1 MRHSSVSEKPQS
13 LAIASS
19 TLIDCHQTASLSF
32 PALLT
37 HILLKMILSLN
48 LLSNLHNAL
57 IIHLS
62 EMIGS
67 QISK

>member
-13 LAIASS
+13 LAIASP
-19 TLIDCHQTASLSF
+19 TLIDCHQTTSLSF

-48 LLSNLHNAL
+48 LLSNLHNTL